1 MILCLKATTCCF
13 YKAYEY
19 KGEAASR
26 SAPAAPRP
34 QEFDCENFPELWNFK
49 MYTVYDV
56 CLKSM
61 DIGKQYLRDL

>member
-1 MILCLKATTCCF
+1 MERA
-13 YKAYEY
+13 
-19 KGEAASR
+19 
-26 SAPAAPRP
+26 P